1 MRITPVLVLL
11 VLLLAR
17 PIPALAQSAT
27 PAVASPVPARG
38 DFAGLVDIGGRKLY
52 LECHG
57 EGSPTVVL
65 ISGYRSSGRYWTDD
79 LLHPDAPRTMVLPGV
94 AETTRVCTYD
104 RPGAVATS
112 GEDLLVSRS
121 DPVAQPRTT
130 PEAVVELHA
139 LLQAA
144 AIPGPYVLAA
154 HSWGGFLARLYASTY
169 PDDVV
174 GLVLVDAYSERVE
187 TLLPPARW
195 AALVRLNQALG
206 STTVVPLAGYGDE
219 ETVDYY
225 ADNAVVR
232 AAVAASPL
240 PPMPLAVLAHGRPF
254 DLPAEILAPYGLT
267 AAELEAVY
275 RANSES
281 LATLVPQARFF
292 VASQSGH
299 DIHQDQPELV
309 VEAIRQ
315 VVEGVRHPDTWYD
328 LASCCA
334 TNPTSGQA
342 QNATP
347 AASPAAGVK
356 STAIVVSATN
366 DPLRV
371 PGSDG
376 VDHLEYDLLVTNGF
390 TAPVTLTSIAVLA
403 SDGEPLLQLDGDA
416 LVTATQPLIGRTP
429 TAAIPAS
436 GTVAVVMDV
445 TVPPDRAVERLDHR
459 ITYEVAPDAPVRSL
473 IGSFGIDGP
482 QLPVDP
488 RPTTILAPPLR
499 GDGWLANSGCCA
511 AASIHRGVRVPVG
524 GARIGKP
531 ETFAIDFARLRD
543 GQPFAGDGA
552 RPEDWY
558 GFGAE
563 VLAVAN
569 GAVVAVHEGYPEQ
582 IPQQPV
588 THVTTPEDFGGNAI
602 TLEIAPGV
610 YAYYAHLQPGS
621 ITVAVGDQV
630 TTGQVLGRLGNTG
643 NSSGPHLHFGLI
655 DDPDPLVGA
664 SLPMAFDHWTL
675 QGNFD
680 LAAYDARDGDVPAGL
695 ILLDE
700 PEPQTGTLQLY
711 LDVADFG

>member
-1 MRITPVLVLL
+1 M
-11 VLLLAR
+11 
-17 PIPALAQSAT
+17 AT
-27 PAVASPVPARG
+27 
-38 DFAGLVDIGGRKLY
+38 
-52 LECHG
+52 E
-57 EGSPTVVL
+57 
-65 ISGYRSSGRYWTDD
+65 
-79 LLHPDAPRTMVLPGV
+79 
-94 AETTRVCTYD
+94 
-104 RPGAVATS
+104 
-112 GEDLLVSRS
+112 
-121 DPVAQPRTT
+121 
-130 PEAVVELHA
+130 
-139 LLQAA
+139 
-144 AIPGPYVLAA
+144 
-154 HSWGGFLARLYASTY
+154 
-169 PDDVV
+169 
-174 GLVLVDAYSERVE
+174 
-187 TLLPPARW
+187 
-195 AALVRLNQALG
+195 
-206 STTVVPLAGYGDE
+206 
-219 ETVDYY
+219 
-225 ADNAVVR
+225 
-232 AAVAASPL
+232 
-240 PPMPLAVLAHGRPF
+240 
-254 DLPAEILAPYGLT
+254 
-267 AAELEAVY
+267 
-275 RANSES
+275 
-281 LATLVPQARFF
+281 
-292 VASQSGH
+292 SGH

-309 VEAIRQ
+309 IEAIRQ
-315 VVEGVRHPDTWYD
+315 VVEGVRHPDTWED

-347 AASPAAGVK
+347 VASPAAGVK

-403 SDGEPLLQLDGDA
+403 SDGESLLQLDGDA

-473 IGSFGIDGP
+473 IGSFVIDGP
-482 QLPVDP
+482 HLPVDP

-511 AASIHRGVRVPVG
+511 AASIHRAVRVPVG

-569 GAVVAVHEGYPEQ
+569 GTVVAIHEGYPEQ

-610 YAYYAHLQPGS
+610 YAYYGHLQPGS

-630 TTGQVLGRLGNTG
+630 TTGQVLGLLGNTG

-675 QGNFD
+675 QGTFD
-680 LAAYDARDGDVPAGL
+680 LDAYDAADGDVPAGL

-700 PEPQTGTLQLY
+700 PEPQTNSLQLY